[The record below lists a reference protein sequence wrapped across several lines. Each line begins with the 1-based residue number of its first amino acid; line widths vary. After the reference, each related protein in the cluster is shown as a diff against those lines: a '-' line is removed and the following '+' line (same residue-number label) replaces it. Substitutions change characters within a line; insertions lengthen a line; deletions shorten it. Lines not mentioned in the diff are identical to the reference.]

1 MLVEYDIDFISFD
14 LGCSLAVSISSS
26 FSLELPII
34 KVSVCC
40 CLAGGAS
47 SSLTALLTTSDGVL
61 TSVLGN
67 LLNEANPSS
76 IGVVALLIKL
86 RCASPVCCCL
96 SLNCCCLRCKS
107 ACKPTDRVS
116 LSGCSSVDDEVSLDE
131 DDDCCLSLSK

>member
-47 SSLTALLTTSDGVL
+47 SSLIARLTTSDGVL
-61 TSVLGN
+61 ASVLGN
-67 LLNEANPSS
+67 LRNGANPLS

-96 SLNCCCLRCKS
+96 SLDCCCLRCKS
-107 ACKPTDRVS
+107 ACKPTDSVF

-131 DDDCCLSLSK
+131 DDVSCLCLSK